1 MPFFPNCQTGHNYS
15 RIIVRK
21 KKKIH
26 AIKMNTVRERFCKRN
41 VAEKSGN
48 LCMQALWSETGF
60 ALILKTRCTE
70 A

>member
-1 MPFFPNCQTGHNYS
+1 
-15 RIIVRK
+15 
-21 KKKIH
+21 
-26 AIKMNTVRERFCKRN
+26 MNMVRERFCKRN